1 MKAFNSRPCTRA
13 CGAMVRL
20 KNPKVLGEDI
30 YLLGNA
36 YFTPNKPVKH
46 RLIRRTVEMFIRKA

>member
-1 MKAFNSRPCTRA
+1 MKAFNSALHGA

-36 YFTPNKPVKH
+36 YLP
-46 RLIRRTVEMFIRKA
+46 RTSR

>member
-1 MKAFNSRPCTRA
+1 MKAFNSALQA

-36 YFTPNKPVKH
+36 YLP
-46 RLIRRTVEMFIRKA
+46 RTSR